1 MSTQPIQYTTFTVA
15 EKNAQAT
22 DITIV
27 FNRYLYHWPLFI
39 IGLIIA
45 AISLLLYLQT
55 VKPTYEIKASLQIKD
70 EKKTPDQQQALEK
83 LDLLN
88 NAKII
93 ENEIEIL
100 KSKQLIGQMVQD
112 LKLWVSYQ
120 KKEGFLVKQDLYK
133 STPIKF
139 NLIEVKGDLND
150 NKFNIVIKNK
160 DTFYL
165 QLSNGKLK
173 EYSFKDHFTNSF
185 GTWKLEPTSTFPQY
199 KGAIIEI
206 TLTNPDITSLQYQKA
221 IDVSLSDKL
230 ATTLT
235 LTLNDGLPQRGKD
248 ILNRLIYNY
257 NLSGKTEK
265 NRETKSTLDFID
277 QRLASL
283 STELAEAEKEI
294 EGFKSSRGLTDISS
308 DSKISLENMQ
318 ANDTRLN
325 EVNVQLSVIDGI
337 ENYISSSKN
346 TGRAPA
352 TLGISDPALTVM
364 IGKLS
369 ELQLQ
374 HDKLLTTTPETNP
387 DFEAINTQ
395 LQTTRNA
402 IRESVRN
409 IRSSLLNSRQKLQT
423 YNAKFESSIKSI
435 PTQEREYVSMKRQQ
449 EIKENLYTYLLQ
461 KREEIAVS
469 YASTIAD
476 DRIVD
481 HAYSGSAKSTKPLAF
496 AAAMALGLGLPA
508 GLIFV
513 RNSLSNKIT
522 SLQEIKDKVNI
533 PVIAELPYE
542 VLKNPIVIN
551 SGTTAVGEQFRTL
564 RTKMHYL
571 YSEKE
576 SGRTTLLTSSIPSEG
591 KSFVS
596 SNLALALAYSG
607 RKTIVLE
614 LDLRKPQL
622 TKTFNL
628 SENHPGITDY
638 ILGKA
643 ELSAIIQTSGI
654 DQNLDLI
661 GSGINISN
669 PSELLERKQLK
680 GLILSLQNLY
690 DDIIIDSPP
699 VHLVP
704 DAMILSRLADQTFYM
719 IRQGFTE
726 KSELDFIKELNDQKQ
741 LSNINIIFNGIERIR
756 YGYGYKYINKYYD
769 SAEKSNR
776 LSSAFSD
783 FSNRF

>member
-1 MSTQPIQYTTFTVA
+1 MSTQPVQFTTFTIP
-15 EKNAQAT
+15 EKKAQAT
-22 DITIV
+22 DIKSA

-39 IGLIIA
+39 LGLIIA
-45 AISLLLYLQT
+45 MAGLFFYLKIA
-55 VKPTYEIKASLQIKD
+55 KPVYEIKASLQIKD
-70 EKKTPDQQQALEK
+70 EKKTPDQQLALEK
-83 LDLLN
+83 LDLVN

-93 ENEIEIL
+93 ENEIEVL
-100 KSKQLIGQMVQD
+100 KSKQLIGQVVQD

-120 KKEGFLVKQDLYK
+120 KKEGFLAEQDLYK
-133 STPIKF
+133 STPIIF
-139 NLIEVKGDLND
+139 NLLESNGNFNNK
-150 NKFNIVIKNK
+150 KFNIVIKDKNS
-160 DTFYL
+160 FYL

-173 EYSFKDHFTNSF
+173 ELSFKDHFTNSF
-185 GTWKLEPTSTFPQY
+185 GTWKLEPTATLPQY
-199 KGAIIEI
+199 QGETIVI
-206 TLTNPDITSLQYQKA
+206 TLTDPDNTALQYQKA
-221 IDVSLSDKL
+221 IDVSLSNKL
-230 ATTLT
+230 ATTLA
-235 LTLNDGLPQRGKD
+235 LSLNDAVPQRGKD

-277 QRLASL
+277 QRLSSL
-283 STELAEAEKEI
+283 SSELAQAEKEI
-294 EGFKSSRGLTDISS
+294 EDFKSSRGLTDISS

-337 ENYISSSKN
+337 ENYINSSKN

-352 TLGISDPALTVM
+352 TLGITDPALTVM

-374 HDKLLTTTPETNP
+374 HDKLLATTPETNP
-387 DFEAINTQ
+387 DFEAINNQ
-395 LQTTRNA
+395 IQTTRNA

-409 IRSSLLNSRQKLQT
+409 IRASLLSSRQKLQGF
-423 YNAKFESSIKSI
+423 NAKFESSIKGI

-461 KREEIAVS
+461 KREEVAVS

-481 HAYSGSAKSTKPLAF
+481 YAYSTPAKSNQSLAF
-496 AAAMALGLGLPA
+496 AAALALGLGLPA
-508 GLIFV
+508 GLIYA

-522 SLQEIKDKVNI
+522 SLQEIKDQVTV
-533 PVIAELPYE
+533 PVIAELPFE
-542 VLKNPIVIN
+542 ASKNPIVIN
-551 SGTTAVGEQFRTL
+551 SGATAISEQFRAL

-571 YSEKE
+571 YGEKE
-576 SGRTTLLTSSIPSEG
+576 SGRVTLLTSSIPSEG

-628 SENHPGITDY
+628 FGNRPGITDY

-643 ELSAIIQTSGI
+643 DLSAIIQASGL

-661 GSGINISN
+661 GSGINTNN

-680 GLILSLQNLY
+680 DLILSLQNIY

-704 DAMILSRLADQTFYM
+704 DAMILSRLTDQTLYM
-719 IRQGFTE
+719 VRQGFTE
-726 KSELDFIKELNDQKQ
+726 KSELNFIKELNDQKQ
-741 LSNINIIFNGIERIR
+741 LTNLNLIFNGIERIK
-756 YGYGYKYINKYYD
+756 YGYGYKFNNKYY
-769 SAEKSNR
+769 SQGKKSKIYN
-776 LSSAFSD
+776 SM
-783 FSNRF
+783 FSNFFNRF